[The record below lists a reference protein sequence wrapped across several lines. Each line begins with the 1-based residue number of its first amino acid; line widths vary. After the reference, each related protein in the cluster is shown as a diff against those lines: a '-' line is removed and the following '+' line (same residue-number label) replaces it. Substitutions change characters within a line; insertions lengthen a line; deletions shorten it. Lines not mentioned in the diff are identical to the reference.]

1 MVYFNYFTN
10 PFNPNKGRI
19 SRVLTEAELTI
30 NLIVERQDVDFSL
43 PVVCIVDG
51 QAVLRKNWNIQLN
64 PDATVS
70 FVSLPLGGG
79 GGSSNPLQV
88 VMMVA
93 VVVASVYTG
102 GAVGAA
108 YGAVWGGVAAAG
120 VSIGGSILINTL
132 VPTPKP
138 ALNGMTFSSYT
149 QSPTYSL
156 QAQGNSARLENPIP
170 VIYGKHLIYPDFAAQ
185 PYYKYKNDEQYVYQ
199 LHCIGQGEYDIE
211 QIRIEDTP
219 IGSFEEITYQIIKP
233 GEKNTLFDEDVV
245 TSNEVAGQELLKGTI
260 CGPFVLNPTES
271 IIN

>member
-1 MVYFNYFTN
+1 MIYFNYFTN
-10 PFNPNKGRI
+10 TFNPDKGRI
-19 SRVLTEAELTI
+19 SRVVPTLQTISQIAEAHNVDLSRPTI
-30 NLIVERQDVDFSL
+30 CLVNGV
-43 PVVCIVDG
+43 
-51 QAVLRKNWNIQLN
+51 AVLRKDWNNMLE
-64 PDATVS
+64 PDSVVS

-120 VSIGGSILINTL
+120 VSIGGGILINTL

-138 ALNGMTFSSYT
+138 ALNGMTSSAYT

-156 QAQGNSARLENPIP
+156 QAQGNSARLGNPIP

-185 PYYKYKNDEQYVYQ
+185 PYYKYKMMNNMFISSIASVKV
-199 LHCIGQGEYDIE
+199 
-211 QIRIEDTP
+211 
-219 IGSFEEITYQIIKP
+219 SM
-233 GEKNTLFDEDVV
+233 TLNKSALK
-245 TSNEVAGQELLKGTI
+245 TRRLALLKR
-260 CGPFVLNPTES
+260 
-271 IIN
+271 